1 MALACGILCFL
12 KGSGK
17 KNAIWY
23 KAFVLQIAL
32 SIFLRLI
39 GTLIMPGPLLSA
51 YLMIGCV
58 LFLEVGLGVIA
69 FDKGEALPSIIGSL
83 THIVLIGSIG
93 IVIRAKYADKAAR
106 GK

>member
-1 MALACGILCFL
+1 
-12 KGSGK
+12 
-17 KNAIWY
+17 
-23 KAFVLQIAL
+23 
-32 SIFLRLI
+32 
-39 GTLIMPGPLLSA
+39 
-51 YLMIGCV
+51 MIGCV